1 MKADRAEGKTMMQRR
16 LSATLFVLILAILLC
31 STAVASPTNVLRGPL
46 DQAILILKDPQYQS
60 DDPGLKAEQRDKI
73 WDLVGSQFDFT
84 EISRRAL
91 ARNWKSFSA
100 EEQKAFATVFAKMLG
115 NIYVERIQSGF
126 AGQKVEFTDEI
137 LHESRPLAIVKTFI
151 VDDQTKIPVDY
162 SLKKKNDQW
171 RVYDVK
177 VEGVSLV
184 KNYRTQF
191 NDILRKEKPAE
202 LIERLKSKVAEQDA
216 AG

>member
-1 MKADRAEGKTMMQRR
+1 MIPRR
-16 LSATLFVLILAILLC
+16 LSEALLVLSLVLMVGN
-31 STAVASPTNVLRGPL
+31 TAAASPTDVLKGPL
-46 DQAILILKDPQYQS
+46 NQALLILKDPKYQT

-73 WDLVGSQFDFT
+73 WAVVGDSFDFT
-84 EISRRAL
+84 EVSRRAL

-100 EEQKAFATVFAKMLG
+100 DEQKAFAAVFSKMLG
-115 NIYVERIQSGF
+115 NIYVQRIQTD
-126 AGQKVEFTDEI
+126 FTDQKIEFADEI
-137 LHESRPLAIVKTFI
+137 VHESKPLAIVKTFVI
-151 VDDQTKIPVDY
+151 DDQNRIPVDY
-162 SLKKKNDQW
+162 SLKKKGEVW

-191 NDILRKEKPAE
+191 NDILRKEKPAQ
-202 LIERLKSKVAEQDA
+202 LIDRLKAKVAEQKT

>member
-1 MKADRAEGKTMMQRR
+1 
-16 LSATLFVLILAILLC
+16 
-31 STAVASPTNVLRGPL
+31 
-46 DQAILILKDPQYQS
+46 LKDPQYQS

-126 AGQKVEFTDEI
+126 AGQKVEFADEI
-137 LHESRPLAIVKTFI
+137 MHETKPLAIVKTFI

>member
-1 MKADRAEGKTMMQRR
+1 M
-16 LSATLFVLILAILLC
+16 
-31 STAVASPTNVLRGPL
+31 
-46 DQAILILKDPQYQS
+46 
-60 DDPGLKAEQRDKI
+60 
-73 WDLVGSQFDFT
+73 
-84 EISRRAL
+84 
-91 ARNWKSFSA
+91 
-100 EEQKAFATVFAKMLG
+100 
-115 NIYVERIQSGF
+115 
-126 AGQKVEFTDEI
+126 
-137 LHESRPLAIVKTFI
+137 
-151 VDDQTKIPVDY
+151 DY

>member
-1 MKADRAEGKTMMQRR
+1 MMQRR
-16 LSATLFVLILAILLC
+16 LSAPVFVLILAIPLC
-31 STAVASPTNVLRGPL
+31 STAVASPTDVLRGPL
-46 DQAILILKDPQYQS
+46 DLAILILKDPKYQS

-73 WDLVGSQFDFT
+73 WDLVGGRFDFT
-84 EISRRAL
+84 EVSRRAL

-100 EEQKAFATVFAKMLG
+100 EEQKAFTTVFAKMLG

-126 AGQKVEFTDEI
+126 AGQKVEFADEI
-137 LHESRPLAIVKTFI
+137 LHETKPLAIVKTFI

-162 SLKKKNDQW
+162 SLKKTNDQW